1 MADEVARLQAELTAA
16 RDAIRALE
24 QTAQRHEQQI
34 SELQQR
40 SAGADRPSPRPRRP
54 EELDARDDD
63 LAALAAAVLRA
74 ADLRSRHLP
83 DAERAR
89 LVGGVD
95 PWPEWER
102 ARHDKRMRAVA
113 LSARL
118 ATLAVEDP
126 GHRDVAVGFRA
137 LQRELAALDASRE
150 ETRAAAEYVKECAE
164 RIAADD
170 GLRET
175 DAAELAAG
183 AQAQRQ
189 ILVQARDRVVG
200 AVERSAP
207 LPPWF
212 EAALGRAPHGH
223 AEGWMTAAATLVAY
237 RVTYAV
243 HDRTRALGPE
253 PTQEWPPSR
262 RAEFFRLQR
271 SLVLHRPPS
280 SVSAHRPRKP
290 AAVVVPALRPHPEA

>member
-1 MADEVARLQAELTAA
+1 MADEVVRLQAELTEA
-16 RDAIRALE
+16 RTAIRALE

-40 SAGADRPSPRPRRP
+40 SAGADRPSPRPRQP
-54 EELDARDDD
+54 EQLDVRDDD
-63 LAALAAAVLRA
+63 LDALAAAVLRA
-74 ADLRSRHLP
+74 ADLRSRHIP

-89 LVGGVD
+89 LVGRVD

-102 ARHDKRMRAVA
+102 ARNDKRMRAVA

-118 ATLAVEDP
+118 ATLSVEDP
-126 GHRDVAVGFRA
+126 GHRDIAVGFRT

-150 ETRAAAEYVKECAE
+150 ETRAAAAYVKECAE

-170 GLRET
+170 ALRDT

-183 AQAQRQ
+183 ARAEQQ
-189 ILVQARDRVVG
+189 ILVQARHRVAG

-237 RVTYAV
+237 RITYAV
-243 HDRTRALGPE
+243 DDRTRALGPE
-253 PTQEWPPSR
+253 PTDQWLPSR
-262 RAEFFRLQR
+262 RAEFLRLRR
-271 SLVLHRPPS
+271 SLGLHRPPS
-280 SVSAHRPRKP
+280 PVSAHRPAAP
-290 AAVVVPALRPHPEA
+290 AVVVMPARRPTP